1 MTYEEMYEK
10 VKEFLNTL
18 PITYQENYQIPNTT
32 LTYSFYIEHNNNK
45 VGVDILD
52 FENNNS
58 TKVTIGFP
66 KPKKYFLNKSKDST
80 TNGIRY
86 ICGWQHVIDETINC
100 KFGSWAVFQN
110 IIKSSLGIYDKQIY
124 ARKTKV
130 VEFPAKDTRAFFDA
144 NNING
149 YRNATITYALVD
161 KSIDNP
167 TVNDILMG
175 YSVGHCYFGKGAYEA
190 EIARGACVLGTQ
202 VIGGASKLWSYIIE
216 KTSYKSIIYFT
227 DKNYYD
233 SRSISFLKDVQDV
246 SHDVSFW
253 NWHIPEQQL
262 KNREPSKHS
271 EIMAKRDR
279 GELLEIM
286 NAGTAA
292 HLWTRTN
299 G

>member
-45 VGVDILD
+45 VGVDVLD

-58 TKVTIGFP
+58 TKVTTGSP

-80 TNGIRY
+80 TNGVRY

-175 YSVGHCYFGKGAYEA
+175 YSVGKCFFSKNEAAA
-190 EIARGACVLGTQ
+190 EIARGACILGTQ
-202 VIGGASKLWSYIIE
+202 VIGGASKLWKYIIE
-216 KTSYKSIIYFT
+216 TNKYNLIYYYH
-227 DKNYYD
+227 DANYYNGV
-233 SRSISFLKDVQDV
+233 SMGFLSGVTDIK
-246 SHDVSFW
+246 HDVSFW

-262 KNREPSKHS
+262 KNREPNKHS
-271 EIMAKRDR
+271 EIMAKRNR

-286 NAGTAA
+286 NAGTGV
-292 HLWTRTN
+292 HVWQRV
-299 G
+299 